1 MSIAPTPPR
10 TRPLALKDVEEAG
23 DILYQ
28 AFGAVYAERGF
39 RPPFPSPEAGAWLAR
54 AYLDLDPGGAVAA
67 ERGARLAGVGF
78 VHLRGAVASI
88 GPVASRPGAPE
99 GTGRAIMDSL
109 IAIADRGGARTQRLF
124 QDAFNPRSFALYG
137 KLGFEPK
144 EVVAYAVCDPGA
156 PRRAPAPRPGV
167 ALRELDLDHLDDLG
181 RIDRKLSGADR
192 RADFDLILR
201 SGGGW
206 GLFAGADLRAFLL
219 YREGASR
226 VALAPAAAASDPAD
240 LVTLVAFAASRFP
253 DRALSARLPTAPP
266 DLLRPLLQMGFRIDH
281 LGNLMVRGPEPRSGF
296 HLHSMFPE
304 SL

>member
-1 MSIAPTPPR
+1 
-10 TRPLALKDVEEAG
+10 
-23 DILYQ
+23 
-28 AFGAVYAERGF
+28 GF

-88 GPVASRPGAPE
+88 GPVASRPGAPD

-124 QDAFNPRSFALYG
+124 QDSFNPRSFALYG
-137 KLGFEPK
+137 KLGFEPR
-144 EVVAYAVCDPGA
+144 EGVAYAVCDPGA
-156 PRRAPAPRPGV
+156 PRRAPAPPPGV
-167 ALRELDLDHLDDLG
+167 ALRELDLDDLDDLG
-181 RIDRKLSGADR
+181 RFDRKLSGADR

-226 VALAPAAAASDPAD
+226 VALAPAAAASDPTD

-253 DRALSARLPTAPP
+253 DRALSARLPTAPA

-281 LGNLMVRGPEPRSGF
+281 LRNLMVRGPEPRSGF
-296 HLHSMFPE
+296 PLHSMFPE